1 MKSNPIEEFSLLL
14 DCGRKG
20 SVKVVNGSEASVS
33 EFPWICSI
41 LTPDGSV
48 SWSQYMHYGST
59 NLSNMYSF

>member
-1 MKSNPIEEFSLLL
+1 MKSKLIEEFSLLL

-48 SWSQYMHYGST
+48 S
-59 NLSNMYSF
+59 

>member
-14 DCGRKG
+14 ECGRKG

-48 SWSQYMHYGST
+48 SWS
-59 NLSNMYSF
+59 